1 MKGTTVRVTTEQVFF
16 VALLG
21 AGFAAAY
28 HAFSGM
34 DLLHEIGHAIFV
46 TLQGHEVYRITASYI
61 SASGYNGMS
70 LYMGTGFAIMVRAIA
85 LIWLSSKK
93 ANPLIAGW
101 IWSRLMLEWLGWFI
115 GNGGD
120 GSMMEWPEYVLW
132 TGLHVSAFAG
142 FVLAA
147 SATMIAMLI
156 KWQPKEIRRAE
167 ALADEMMRR
176 AA

>member
-1 MKGTTVRVTTEQVFF
+1 MKGTGRVTTEQVFF

-21 AGFAAAY
+21 AGFATMWHAY
-28 HAFSGM
+28 TGM

-46 TLQGHEVYRITASYI
+46 ILQGHEVYGIHSTYI
-61 SASGYNGMS
+61 SASGYNGLS
-70 LYMGTGFAIMVRAIA
+70 LYMGTGFAILVRAVA
-85 LIWLSSKK
+85 LIWLCSKK
-93 ANPLIAGW
+93 ANPLIVGW
-101 IWSRLMLEWLGWFI
+101 LLARLVLEWLGWFI
-115 GNGGD
+115 GNGQD
-120 GSMMEWPEYVLW
+120 GKMMEWAEYVLW

-147 SATMIAMLI
+147 GATTIAMLM

-167 ALADEMMRR
+167 ELADEMMRR